1 MWQQRSRT
9 HWLIL
14 GDSNTKYFHNRA
26 SQRFCRNS
34 ISKIR
39 DSHGTLFS
47 GEENV
52 SAMIVDFYTKL
63 FSSSNPSGLES
74 VIQHTKG
81 VVSADM
87 NASLI
92 EDFTSLE
99 VEAALR
105 QMAPLKAPG
114 TDGMPPIFFQHYWDC
129 IGNDIVKAVLFCLNT
144 SEIIPGLNHTF
155 ITLIPKVKSPEF
167 ISEYRPIALCNV
179 LYKLVSKVLA
189 NRLKRV
195 LPRIIFET

>member
-1 MWQQRSRT
+1 MEEQMWHQRSRT
-9 HWLIL
+9 HWLFS

-26 SQRFCRNS
+26 SQRFHRNL
-34 ISKIR
+34 ISKLR

-52 SAMIVDFYTKL
+52 SAMIVDFYTKI
-63 FSSSNPSGLES
+63 FSSLNLSGLES

-105 QMAPLKAPG
+105 QMAPLKAPSP
-114 TDGMPPIFFQHYWDC
+114 DGMPPIFFQHYWDC

-144 SEIIPGLNHTF
+144 SEIMPG
-155 ITLIPKVKSPEF
+155 
-167 ISEYRPIALCNV
+167 
-179 LYKLVSKVLA
+179 
-189 NRLKRV
+189 
-195 LPRIIFET
+195 

>member
-1 MWQQRSRT
+1 MWHQRSHT
-9 HWLIL
+9 HWLFS
-14 GDSNTKYFHNRA
+14 GDSNTKYFHKRT
-26 SQRFCRNS
+26 SQRFHRNL
-34 ISKIR
+34 ISEIR

-47 GEENV
+47 V
-52 SAMIVDFYTKL
+52 AL
-63 FSSSNPSGLES
+63 

-87 NASLI
+87 NVSLI

-105 QMAPLKAPG
+105 QMAPLKAPDP
-114 TDGMPPIFFQHYWDC
+114 DGMPPFFFQHYWDC

-155 ITLIPKVKSPEF
+155 ITLIPKVKSPDF

-189 NRLKRV
+189 NILKRV
-195 LPRIIFET
+195 LP